1 MLANDNANE
10 DRSSPWF
17 LPRIDA
23 FSLSDQLF
31 VKNFRL
37 SKELVRQLVMEINP
51 YINHTSRSSSIDVTT
66 KLLIA
71 LNFFATGS
79 YQNSIGSNV
88 HAASSQASVSK
99 CIGEV
104 VNALNHPDIFNHWV
118 KFPSNFQELDHIRA
132 DGYALRPWLQTP
144 VANVRANT
152 PEERYNKAFKCARAN
167 IERCNGILKMRF
179 RCLLKHRVL
188 HYAPEKG

>member
-10 DRSSPWF
+10 VRSSPWF
-17 LPRIDA
+17 LPIIDA

-66 KLLIA
+66 KVLIA

-88 HAASSQASVSK
+88 RAASSQASVSK

-132 DGYALRPWLQTP
+132 DWGTRRDTRPCTALRRGAL
-144 VANVRANT
+144 AALS
-152 PEERYNKAFKCARAN
+152 AFSWKDATWRTTIKCRKV
-167 IERCNGILKMRF
+167 ETS
-179 RCLLKHRVL
+179 
-188 HYAPEKG
+188 